1 MLSVIVSLLLRSGAV
16 LVAAELLRRWLR
28 RSPAAERH
36 GLLLFAFVL
45 LIAWP
50 LLSAI
55 LPAVPL
61 FWPARG
67 THELIEIRETTRLL
81 GGRVEP
87 SLQLYLVYV
96 PFVIWVVGAL
106 IAAAPLLLGSMSVRE
121 LRRKARPIDSP
132 PGSASDG
139 MAASEGIRWPS
150 LLEEM
155 CRTLNLKRP
164 PELLLLPGPVM
175 PMTFGLLRPKIL
187 LPEECLLWT
196 PARKRAVLLHELAHV
211 KRRDVA
217 SQFFTQLAAALWWFQ
232 PLSWFSRR
240 SLRLESERACD
251 ELVLH
256 SGIKASDYAAELLAI
271 AQDFHSQGLWA
282 AAVTPATTMLR
293 HEDLEQR
300 LNSILSSHPIPRT
313 IGLRRLIAALLSI
326 SLLTLAASA
335 VTLFPETP
343 AKPQSLTTPRSPL
356 MRRTVLSGL
365 LASAGL
371 SAATI
376 GGSLYDPNGAAV
388 PNAKASIYNPDTALK
403 LEATTSADGKFTF
416 ESLPA
421 GQYILSLE
429 KAGFPKLYREF
440 SVEADSTLD
449 RGLML
454 GAPERHPA
462 TRPDKLR
469 IGGEAAQANLIK
481 KITPL
486 YPPSAKAARLQ
497 GQVQL
502 ETVISAE
509 GVPQDIR
516 VMSSPSDDLSQSA
529 LEAVRQ
535 WRYSPVLLNGEAIPV
550 ITMVIVNYTLLP

>member
-16 LVAAELLRRWLR
+16 LLAAELLRRWLR

-45 LIAWP
+45 LITWP
-50 LLSAI
+50 LLSAV

-61 FWPARG
+61 FWPAQG

-81 GGRVEP
+81 GSGAEP
-87 SLQLYLVYV
+87 SLQIYLVYA
-96 PFVIWVVGAL
+96 PFIVWLIGAVMV
-106 IAAAPLLLGSMSVRE
+106 AAPLLLGSLRVRE
-121 LRRKARPIDSP
+121 LRRRARPIDAAP
-132 PGSASDG
+132 AGSAQGDVP
-139 MAASEGIRWPS
+139 WQS
-150 LLEEM
+150 LLGEM
-155 CRTLNLKRP
+155 CRTLNLKRV
-164 PELLLLPGPVM
+164 PELLVLPGSVM
-175 PMTFGLLRPKIL
+175 PMTFGLLRPRIL

-196 PARKRAVLLHELAHV
+196 PERKRAVLLHELAHV
-211 KRRDVA
+211 KRCDVA
-217 SQFFTQLAAALWWFQ
+217 WQFFAQLAAALWWFQ
-232 PLSWFSRR
+232 PLSWFTRR

-251 ELVLH
+251 ELVLR

-271 AQDFHSQGLWA
+271 AQSFHSHGHSQGRWA
-282 AAVTPATTMLR
+282 AAATPAITMLR

-300 LNSILSSHPIPRT
+300 LNSILSSRPIPTT
-313 IGLRRLIAALLSI
+313 IRLRRLVGALLSI

-343 AKPQSLTTPRSPL
+343 AKPQSLTTHRSSI

-403 LEATTSADGKFTF
+403 LEANTSADGKFAF

-429 KAGFPKLYREF
+429 KPGFPKLYREF

-454 GAPERHPA
+454 GAPVGHPA

-481 KITPL
+481 KIQPL
-486 YPPSAKAARLQ
+486 YPPAAKAARLQ

-516 VMSSPSDDLSQSA
+516 VVSSPSDDLSQSA

-535 WRYSPVLLNGEAIPV
+535 WRYSPTLLNGEPIPV
-550 ITMVIVNYTLLP
+550 VTTVIVNYTLSQ

>member
-16 LVAAELLRRWLR
+16 LLAAELLRRWLR

-50 LLSAI
+50 LLSGI

-61 FWPARG
+61 SWPAQG

-81 GGRVEP
+81 GSRVEP
-87 SLQLYLVYV
+87 RLPIYLVYV
-96 PFVIWVVGAL
+96 PFVVWLLGAL
-106 IAAAPLLLGSMSVRE
+106 MAATPLLLGCLRVRE
-121 LRRKARPIDSP
+121 LRRRAKPIDNVSAGAA
-132 PGSASDG
+132 PGDVP
-139 MAASEGIRWPS
+139 WPS
-150 LLEEM
+150 LLGEM
-155 CRTLNLKRP
+155 CRTLNLKRI
-164 PELLLLPGPVM
+164 PELLLLPGSVM
-175 PMTFGLLRPKIL
+175 PMTFGLLRPRIL
-187 LPEECLLWT
+187 LPEECMSWT
-196 PARKRAVLLHELAHV
+196 PERRRAVLLHELAHV

-217 SQFFTQLAAALWWFQ
+217 WQFFAQLAAALWWFQ

-251 ELVLH
+251 ELVLR

-271 AQDFHSQGLWA
+271 AQGFHSQGRWA
-282 AAVTPATTMLR
+282 AAATPAITMLR

-300 LNSILSSHPIPRT
+300 LNSILSSHPIPTAIR
-313 IGLRRLIAALLSI
+313 LRRLVAALLSI

-429 KAGFPKLYREF
+429 KPGFPKLFREF

-454 GAPERHPA
+454 GAPVGHPA

-486 YPPSAKAARLQ
+486 YPTAAKAARLQ

-516 VMSSPSDDLSQSA
+516 VVSSPSDDLSQSA
-529 LEAVRQ
+529 LDAVRQ
-535 WRYSPVLLNGEAIPV
+535 WRYSPTLLNGEAIPV
-550 ITMVIVNYTLLP
+550 VTTVIVNYTLLP

>member
-16 LVAAELLRRWLR
+16 LLAAELLLRWLR

-36 GLLLFAFVL
+36 RLLLFTFAL
-45 LIAWP
+45 LIDWP
-50 LLSAI
+50 LFSAV

-61 FWPARG
+61 FWPAQG
-67 THELIEIRETTRLL
+67 AHELIEIRETTRLL
-81 GGRVEP
+81 GSRVEP
-87 SLQLYLVYV
+87 SLKIYLLYAPIVV
-96 PFVIWVVGAL
+96 WAVGAL
-106 IAAAPLLLGSMSVRE
+106 IAAAPLLLGSLRVRQ
-121 LRRKARPIDSP
+121 LRRQAKPIDSLP
-132 PGSASDG
+132 AGSAP
-139 MAASEGIRWPS
+139 EGVGVPWRS

-155 CRTLNLKRP
+155 CRTLNLKRF
-164 PELLLLPGPVM
+164 PELLRFPGPVM

-187 LPEECLLWT
+187 LPEECLSW
-196 PARKRAVLLHELAHV
+196 RIERRRAVLLHELAHV
-211 KRRDVA
+211 KRHDVA
-217 SQFFTQLAAALWWFQ
+217 SQFLAQLAAAFWWFQ

-251 ELVLH
+251 ELVLQ

-271 AQDFHSQGLWA
+271 AQGLHSQSRWA
-282 AAVTPATTMLR
+282 AGAATCGSITMLR

-300 LNSILSSHPIPRT
+300 LHFILSSHPVPSAIRP
-313 IGLRRLIAALLSI
+313 RRLVAALLSI
-326 SLLTLAASA
+326 SLLTMAASA
-335 VTLFPETP
+335 VTLFPQPP
-343 AKPQSLTTPRSPL
+343 AEPQPATTQRSSP

-403 LEATTSADGKFTF
+403 LEATTSADGKFAF

-421 GQYILSLE
+421 GQYILSVE
-429 KAGFPKLYREF
+429 KPGFPKLYREF
-440 SVEADSTLD
+440 SLEADSTLE

-454 GAPERHPA
+454 AAPVGHPA

-486 YPPSAKAARLQ
+486 YPPAAKAARIQ

-516 VMSSPSDDLSQSA
+516 VVSSPSDDLSQSA

-535 WRYSPVLLNGEAIPV
+535 WRYSPVLLNGDPIPV
-550 ITMVIVNYTLLP
+550 VTTVIVNYTLLP

>member
-16 LVAAELLRRWLR
+16 LLAAELLRRWLR

-36 GLLLFAFVL
+36 SLLLFAFAL
-45 LIAWP
+45 LIDWP
-50 LLSAI
+50 LSSAI

-61 FWPARG
+61 FWPAPG

-81 GGRVEP
+81 GSRVEP

-96 PFVIWVVGAL
+96 PLIVWVVGAL
-106 IAAAPLLLGSMSVRE
+106 IAAAPLLLGSLRVRE
-121 LRRKARPIDSP
+121 LRRKARPIDSL

-139 MAASEGIRWPS
+139 MSASEGTRWRS

-155 CRTLNLKRP
+155 CRSLNCKRI
-164 PELLLLPGPVM
+164 PELLLLPGSVM
-175 PMTFGLLRPKIL
+175 PMTFGLLRPRIL

-196 PARKRAVLLHELAHV
+196 PERKRAVLLHELAHV

-217 SQFFTQLAAALWWFQ
+217 WQFFAQLAAALWWFQ

-271 AQDFHSQGLWA
+271 AQDFHSRGRWA
-282 AAVTPATTMLR
+282 AAATPAITMLR
-293 HEDLEQR
+293 HEDLEER
-300 LNSILSSHPIPRT
+300 LNSILSPHPIPRA
-313 IGLRRLIAALLSI
+313 IGLRRLVAASLSI

-343 AKPQSLTTPRSPL
+343 AKPQSPTTPRSSL

-403 LEATTSADGKFTF
+403 LESTTSADGKFTF

-429 KAGFPKLYREF
+429 KPGFPKLYREF

-454 GAPERHPA
+454 AAPVGHPA

-481 KITPL
+481 KIQPL

-516 VMSSPSDDLSQSA
+516 VVSSPSDDLSQSA

>member
-16 LVAAELLRRWLR
+16 LLAAEVLRRWLR

-36 GLLLFAFVL
+36 RLLLFAFVL
-45 LIAWP
+45 LAVWP
-50 LLSAI
+50 LLSGV
-55 LPAVPL
+55 LPAIPL
-61 FWPARG
+61 FLPAQG
-67 THELIEIRETTRLL
+67 THESIEISQTTRLL

-87 SLQLYLVYV
+87 SLRVYLVYA
-96 PFVIWVVGAL
+96 PFMVWVVGAM
-106 IAAAPLLLGSMSVRE
+106 IAAAPLLLGSLRIRE
-121 LRRKARPIDSP
+121 LRRQAKPIDSLAA
-132 PGSASDG
+132 GSAPND
-139 MAASEGIRWPS
+139 ASWRG

-155 CRTLNLKRP
+155 CRTLDLKRCP
-164 PELLLLPGPVM
+164 DLLILPGPVM
-175 PMTFGLLRPKIL
+175 PMTSGLLRPRIL
-187 LPEECLLWT
+187 LPEECLSWT
-196 PARKRAVLLHELAHV
+196 PERKRAVLLHELAHV
-211 KRRDVA
+211 KRHDVA
-217 SQFFTQLAAALWWFQ
+217 SQFFTQLAAAFWWFQ
-232 PLSWFSRR
+232 PLSWFSRH

-251 ELVLH
+251 ELVLQ

-271 AQDFHSQGLWA
+271 AQSLHSQGRWA
-282 AAVTPATTMLR
+282 PASAPASISMLR

-300 LNSILSSHPIPRT
+300 LHYILKSNPVSSA
-313 IGLRRLIAALLSI
+313 IGLRRLLAALLSI
-326 SLLTLAASA
+326 ALLAMAASA
-335 VTLFPETP
+335 VTLFPQSP
-343 AKPQSLTTPRSPL
+343 AKSQPLTTQRSSP

-365 LASAGL
+365 LAAAGL

-376 GGSLYDPNGAAV
+376 GGSLYDPSGAAV

-403 LEATTSADGKFTF
+403 LEATTSADGKFAF

-421 GQYILSLE
+421 GQYILSVE
-429 KAGFPKLYREF
+429 KPGFPKLYREF

-449 RGLML
+449 RGLTL
-454 GAPERHPA
+454 GAPVGHPA

-502 ETVISAE
+502 EVMISAE

-516 VMSSPSDDLSQSA
+516 VTSSPSDDLSQSA

-535 WRYSPVLLNGEAIPV
+535 WRYSPVLLNGDPIPV
-550 ITMVIVNYTLLP
+550 VTAVIVNYTLLP